1 MRIGGVWTVALTCS
15 DQSAPERGDAAEFHA
30 AKFAGTRTRAE
41 RLQISPTKP
50 PRSPTADDFR
60 TTQ

>member
-1 MRIGGVWTVALTCS
+1 MALTCS

-50 PRSPTADDFR
+50 TRSPTADDFR